1 MAKRYEVIA
10 ADIRRQIQDGS
21 LPAGSRLPAET
32 ALARAH
38 KVGLPTVRQ
47 ALGALQAEGLIEK
60 HHGRGSFVRASGTR
74 IEYANDRRSR
84 RLAGPAPDIDVVVT
98 CCEMKATAE
107 LAARLNVK
115 PRTSLLEFSYRG
127 RRQEDG
133 SPCSLVRSYLVY
145 DMVAAIPMA
154 PVVSVGDGSPWGDAY
169 EGWLINAG
177 IELDHVT
184 ERVGARPPT
193 ADEARMLGIFPGI
206 SVLAIQRTSVDTAG
220 RVVEVADLLLSGDRI
235 AAVYRTQAPVAA
247 HLLG

>member
-10 ADIRRQIQDGS
+10 ADLRQQIQDGS

-32 ALARAH
+32 ALTRAYR
-38 KVGLPTVRQ
+38 VGLPTVRQ
-47 ALGALQAEGLIEK
+47 ALSALQAEGLIEK
-60 HHGRGSFVRASGTR
+60 QHGRGSFVRASGNQ

-98 CCEMKATAE
+98 CCEMKATEE
-107 LAARLNVK
+107 LAARLNVQ
-115 PRTSLLEFSYRG
+115 PRTRLLEFSYRG
-127 RRQEDG
+127 RLQEDE

-154 PVVSVGDGSPWGDAY
+154 PVGSVGDGSPWGDAY

-193 ADEARMLGIFPGI
+193 ADEARVLGIFPGV

-220 RVVEVADLLLSGDRI
+220 RVVEVADLLLSGDRM
-235 AAVYRTQAPVAA
+235 AAVYKTPVTAA
-247 HLLG
+247 ARVPG